1 MVPFMWRRHLG
12 VLRAV
17 LAFICLLLYV
27 LQPTPMVFATGVA
40 VGLFAIYSV
49 FLLFRENIESRSY
62 KVPAL
67 LLDLVFFFLC
77 ALHPSREGLWL
88 STVCYFYL
96 ICMSTLMY
104 DWKTVVWM
112 VVGCVSFFL
121 IAWPDPT
128 YLLWPTVLLSG
139 VFATVFS
146 IQKEAFQFRL
156 SAALRRS
163 VLSRSDAE
171 GARESERQRIAA
183 DFHDGPLQSFI
194 SFQMRLEIVRK
205 LIGRDLDAAMR
216 ELVQLQE
223 LGKSQVTELR
233 SFLHNMQPI
242 ELDEAGLAPSIRQ
255 VVNVFEKDSGIAITF
270 ACGDLPDLSPEMNT
284 EVLQIIREA
293 LNNTR
298 KHSKASSVTLL
309 VDSNDSKLRIALR
322 DDGSGFPFSGTF
334 NLDELELLR
343 RGPKSIKRRVR
354 TLSGD
359 MQLESKPGMGSE
371 LKVQIPT

>member
-1 MVPFMWRRHLG
+1 
-12 VLRAV
+12 
-17 LAFICLLLYV
+17 
-27 LQPTPMVFATGVA
+27 
-40 VGLFAIYSV
+40 
-49 FLLFRENIESRSY
+49 
-62 KVPAL
+62 
-67 LLDLVFFFLC
+67 
-77 ALHPSREGLWL
+77 
-88 STVCYFYL
+88 
-96 ICMSTLMY
+96 
-104 DWKTVVWM
+104 
-112 VVGCVSFFL
+112 
-121 IAWPDPT
+121 
-128 YLLWPTVLLSG
+128 
-139 VFATVFS
+139 
-146 IQKEAFQFRL
+146 
-156 SAALRRS
+156 

-270 ACGDLPDLSPEMNT
+270 ACGDLPELSPEMNT